1 MRNAAARQ
9 RGPARRFRQRGAS
22 ACAALLAGCTLLDQ
36 DFEPATVTQP
46 APGATSGGTADD
58 ARPSTVDV
66 SAACTV
72 ETAGVD
78 GTCAPV
84 PLLPPAPL
92 APSTSGDAGLDALDG
107 EPCAGGLGEFA
118 TPEMLTGL
126 DLDGSLYGPA
136 LSRDGRTLFF
146 SLEVDDS
153 ETLYQASR
161 TEPASSAFSTPTIV
175 DELRSSGRDGT
186 PFLSSDGLSLYFDS
200 EREGGQGGRDLWV
213 ARRTEPQARFGTPTA
228 LVELNTPDLE
238 LLPWLTSDAL
248 TLLFVSSRGQTGD
261 DIWFARRGG
270 PLDAFSVP
278 VPVEALND
286 PADDGRAVLSADG
299 RTAFLASRR
308 GGNAD
313 LWTATRATPDAEF
326 SAPEN
331 LVALN
336 SPATDWDVTLSAS
349 GRELVFASDRSGTLR
364 LWHALRGCR

>member
-1 MRNAAARQ
+1 MRNAAAHGRA
-9 RGPARRFRQRGAS
+9 ARRTRRRGAG
-22 ACAALLAGCTLLDQ
+22 ACAALLSGCTLLDQ
-36 DFEPATVTQP
+36 GFEPATVTEP
-46 APGATSGGTADD
+46 APGATFGGTAGD
-58 ARPSTVDV
+58 ARPSNVDV

-72 ETAGVD
+72 ESARAD
-78 GTCAPV
+78 GTCGPV
-84 PLLPPAPL
+84 PLLPGTPL
-92 APSTSGDAGLDALDG
+92 APSSSADAGLDGLDG
-107 EPCAGGLGEFA
+107 APCADGFGEFTA
-118 TPEMLTGL
+118 PEILTGL

-146 SLEVDDS
+146 SLELDDT

-161 TEPASSAFSTPTIV
+161 VEPATSAFSTPTAIE
-175 DELRSSGRDGT
+175 ELSSSGRDGT

-200 EREGGQGGRDLWV
+200 ERDGGQGGRDLWV
-213 ARRTEPQARFGTPTA
+213 ARRTEPQAPFGAPAA

-238 LLPWLTSDAL
+238 LLPWLTSDGL
-248 TLLFVSSRGQTGD
+248 TLLFVSSRGQAGD
-261 DIWFARRGG
+261 DIWLSRRGK
-270 PLDAFSVP
+270 PTDAFSAP

-299 RTAFLASRR
+299 RIAFLASRR

-364 LWHALRGCR
+364 LWHALRACR